1 MAFVHLH
8 THSEY
13 SLLDG
18 ANRIPE
24 LLDRVQA
31 LGMDSLA
38 ITDHGNLH
46 GAWQFYSEARARKIR
61 PILGFEAYLAFGD
74 RHKRERPPPEAPG
87 AYSHL
92 VLLARNR
99 TGYQNLVKL
108 SSIGFLEGFY
118 RRPRIDRQVL
128 EQYSDGLIGLA
139 ACLSGEIALYLRQGN
154 YEAAKASAQYFARVF
169 GPPPGGFWLE
179 VQDHGLADEKIVVAG
194 MLQLAREL
202 GLPVVTTNDAHYLR
216 KEDAEAHDVLLAIG
230 TGKDLDDPNRF
241 RFFGQESYVKSER
254 EMRVL
259 FPDHPDV
266 VAETQRV
273 ANLCEFDF
281 EKRYFLPQY
290 PRPAEFASDN
300 DLLVHLAR
308 AGAAERY
315 GDPLPQA
322 VHERLDYE
330 LQVISH
336 TGYAGYFL
344 IVYDIV
350 KAAKDRGIPVGPGR
364 GSAAGSLVAYALG
377 ITDIDPLKFDLL
389 FERFLNP
396 ERISMPDID
405 LDFCFE
411 RRGEVIQYIRERYG
425 RDSVGQIITFGT
437 LKARAAFRDVAR
449 TLRVEPGEVD
459 RFTKMIP
466 AGPGISVTLAEASEK
481 SPELRQL
488 ARQDERVRKILELG
502 TRIEG
507 LARHASVHAAG
518 VVIAP
523 GPLTDYVPVCLA
535 PQEAEAI
542 ITQYDMVALEQV
554 GMLKIDVLG
563 LRTLTV
569 IHDAVGMVA
578 ERHGVTL
585 DMNALDL
592 EDPQVYQLLGSGRT
606 AGVFQF
612 ESPLAT
618 DCLRSMRCDRFDDLV
633 ATNAL
638 LRPGPLDTGM
648 HLVFINRKLRREP
661 VRYPHPALVQ
671 ILQPTYG
678 VITYQEQVMR
688 IANVLA
694 GFSLAEADVL
704 RKAVGKKDK
713 ELIQHELGRF
723 VERALALGHDR
734 RVIEDITAQIETFG
748 RYGFNK
754 SHAVAY
760 SVLSYQTA
768 WLKAHYAPEFL
779 SALLSSEIGN
789 TDNVVR
795 YINEAREL
803 GLEVLPP
810 DVNESGFKFTVVGDR
825 RLRFGL
831 GAIKNV
837 GAGAIESIL
846 AGRTAGGPY
855 RSLVDLCDRIDL
867 RLCNKRVLE
876 ALIDAGACDSLGGHR
891 AQLVAALDAAFGEA
905 QTRQGE
911 RESGQVALFG
921 EHAPLPTPR
930 ALLPDVAP
938 WSEHDRL
945 TREKAVLG
953 FFISGH
959 PLARYRVE
967 VELFGTRT
975 TATLG
980 QWSDQRVRI
989 GAVVTVLK
997 RQISKKTGAEY
1008 ARLTLEDFH
1017 GTAEALVF
1025 PEAWAKL
1032 NEVIRADRALLLAGS
1047 YSGRDRDEEQAP
1059 FIVETAQ
1066 ALDELKASGAIGIAL
1081 RWSPGA
1087 PPPPDAT
1094 RAVAALCAAHPGPAP
1109 VLVEWEPHPPSP
1121 APQSGEGERWSEGG
1135 NGGSAVRLR
1144 SRSLHVDAAD
1154 ELVVALRALLGPD
1167 HVQLVR
1173 ADPRLMTPPL
1183 RMAERGTGG

>member
-24 LLDRVQA
+24 LLERVQA

-46 GAWQFYSEARARKIR
+46 GAWQFYAEARARKVR

-74 RHKRERPPPEAPG
+74 RHRRERPAEAPG
-87 AYSHL
+87 PYSHL
-92 VLLARNR
+92 VLLAKNR
-99 TGYQNLVKL
+99 TGYHHLVKL

-118 RRPRIDRQVL
+118 RRPRIDREVL
-128 EQYSDGLIGLA
+128 ERYADGVIGLA

-169 GPPPGGFWLE
+169 GPDGFWLE
-179 VQDHGLADEKIVVAG
+179 VQNHGLADETTVTAG
-194 MLQLAREL
+194 MFQLAREL
-202 GLPVVTTNDAHYLR
+202 GLPVVATNDAHYLK

-241 RFFGQESYVKSER
+241 RFFGQESYVKAEQ
-254 EMRVL
+254 EMRAL
-259 FPDHPDV
+259 FPDHPEV
-266 VAETQRV
+266 VDETQRV
-273 ANLCEFDF
+273 AGLCEFDF

-290 PRPAEFASDN
+290 PRPAEFATDH

-308 AGAAERY
+308 AGARQRY
-315 GDPLPQA
+315 GETLRPEVQT
-322 VHERLDYE
+322 RLDYE

-377 ITDIDPLKFDLL
+377 ITDIDPLAFDLL

-466 AGPGISVTLAEASEK
+466 AGPGVAVTLAEAPER

-488 ARQDERVRKILELG
+488 ARQDDRVRKILELG

-542 ITQYDMVALEQV
+542 ITQYDMVALEKV

-569 IHDAVGMVA
+569 IHDACAMVR
-578 ERHGVTL
+578 ERHGVTV
-585 DMNALDL
+585 DMNRLDL
-592 EDPQVYQLLGSGRT
+592 ADPAVYELLGSGRT

-618 DCLRSMRCDRFDDLV
+618 DCLRSMKCDRFDDLV

-648 HLVFINRKLRREP
+648 HLVFINRKLGREP
-661 VRYPHPALVQ
+661 VRYPHPALEE
-671 ILQPTYG
+671 ILRPTYG

-688 IANVLA
+688 IANVLG
-694 GFSLAEADVL
+694 GFTLAEADVL

-713 ELIQHELGRF
+713 ELIQRELGRF
-723 VERALALGHDR
+723 VERAVGLGHPR
-734 RVIEDITAQIETFG
+734 RVIEDIAAQIETFG

-768 WLKAHYAPEFL
+768 WLKAHYPAEFM
-779 SALLSSEIGN
+779 SALLSSEIGD
-789 TDNVVR
+789 TDTVVR

-810 DVNESGFKFTVVGDR
+810 DVNESGFKFTVVADR

-846 AGRTAGGPY
+846 VGRASGGPY
-855 RSLVDLCDRIDL
+855 ASLVDLCDRIDL

-876 ALIDAGACDSLGGHR
+876 SLIDAGACDSLTGNGGAQR
-891 AQLVAALDAAFGEA
+891 AQLVAALDHAFSEA

-911 RESGQVALFG
+911 RQSGQVGLFG
-921 EHAPLPTPR
+921 EAAPLPAPR
-930 ALLPDVAP
+930 SSLPDVPA

-945 TREKAVLG
+945 AREKAVLG

-959 PLARYRVE
+959 PLARYRLE

-980 QWSDQRVRI
+980 QWSEQKVRV
-989 GAVVTVLK
+989 GAVVTMVK

-1032 NEVIRADRALLLAGS
+1032 NEVIRTDRALLLSGS
-1047 YSGRDRDEEQAP
+1047 HSARDRGEEQAP
-1059 FIVETAQ
+1059 FIVEAAQ
-1066 ALDELKASGAIGIAL
+1066 PLDELKASGAIGVAL
-1081 RWSPGA
+1081 RWSPDA
-1087 PPPPDAT
+1087 PVDAT

-1109 VLVEWEPHPPSP
+1109 VLLEWSDEDGARPLTP
-1121 APQSGEGERWSEGG
+1121 GEV
-1135 NGGSAVRLR
+1135 ARLR
-1144 SRSLHVDAAD
+1144 SRSLRVDAAD
-1154 ELVVALRALLGPD
+1154 DLLAALRELVGPD
-1167 HVQLVR
+1167 RVHLVR
-1173 ADPRLMTPPL
+1173 T
-1183 RMAERGTGG
+1183 T

>member
-18 ANRIPE
+18 ANRIPD
-24 LLDRVQA
+24 LLERVQA

-46 GAWQFYSEARARKIR
+46 GAWQFYAEARARKVR
-61 PILGFEAYLAFGD
+61 PILGFEAYLAFGE
-74 RHKRERPPPEAPG
+74 RHRRERPADAPG
-87 AYSHL
+87 PYSHL
-92 VLLARNR
+92 VLLAKNR
-99 TGYQNLVKL
+99 TGYHHLVKL

-118 RRPRIDRQVL
+118 RRPRIDREVL
-128 EQYSDGLIGLA
+128 EQYADGVIGLA
-139 ACLSGEIALYLRQGN
+139 ACLSGEIALFLRQSN
-154 YEAAKASAQYFARVF
+154 YEAAKTSAQYFARVF
-169 GPPPGGFWLE
+169 GPDGFWLE
-179 VQDHGLADEKIVVAG
+179 VQNHGLAEEKTVTAG
-194 MLQLAREL
+194 MFQLAQEL
-202 GLPVVTTNDAHYLR
+202 GLPVVATNDAHYLR

-241 RFFGQESYVKSER
+241 RFFGQESYVKSEA
-254 EMRVL
+254 EMGAL
-259 FPDHPDV
+259 FPDHPEV
-266 VAETQRV
+266 VAECQRV
-273 ANLCEFDF
+273 AELCEFDF

-290 PRPAEFASDN
+290 PRPAEFATDN

-308 AGAAERY
+308 AGARDRY
-315 GDPLPQA
+315 GDALSPDVQA
-322 VHERLDYE
+322 RLDYE

-377 ITDIDPLKFDLL
+377 ITDIDPLRFDLL

-459 RFTKMIP
+459 RFTKMIR
-466 AGPGISVTLAEASEK
+466 AGPGIAVTLAEAPER

-488 ARQDERVRKILELG
+488 ARQDDRVRKILELG

-535 PQEAEAI
+535 PQEVDAI
-542 ITQYDMVALEQV
+542 ITQYDMVALEKV

-569 IHDAVGMVA
+569 IHDACAMVH

-585 DMNALDL
+585 DMNRLDL
-592 EDPQVYQLLGSGRT
+592 ADPLVYELLGSGRT

-618 DCLRSMRCDRFDDLV
+618 DCLRSMKCDRFDDLV
-633 ATNAL
+633 AANAL

-648 HLVFINRKLRREP
+648 HLVFINRKLGREA
-661 VRYPHPALVQ
+661 VRYPHPALAE
-671 ILQPTYG
+671 ILKPTYG

-688 IANVLA
+688 IANVLG
-694 GFSLAEADVL
+694 GFTLAEAYVL
-704 RKAVGKKDK
+704 RKAVGKKDR
-713 ELIQHELGRF
+713 ELIQRELGRF
-723 VERALALGHDR
+723 VERAVSLGHSR
-734 RVIEDITAQIETFG
+734 RVIEDIAAQIETFG

-768 WLKAHYAPEFL
+768 WLKVHYPAEFM

-837 GAGAIESIL
+837 GVGAIESII
-846 AGRTAGGPY
+846 AGRMNGGPY
-855 RSLVDLCDRIDL
+855 ASLVDLCDRIDL

-876 ALIDAGACDSLGGHR
+876 ALIDAGACDSLTANGGGQR
-891 AQLVAALDAAFGEA
+891 AQLVAALDHAFSEA

-911 RESGQVALFG
+911 RESGQVGLFG
-921 EHAPLPTPR
+921 EAAPLTARPSP
-930 ALLPDVAP
+930 LPDVPP

-959 PLARYRVE
+959 PLARYRLE

-980 QWSDQRVRI
+980 QWSEQKVRVA
-989 GAVVTVLK
+989 AVVTVVK

-1032 NEVIRADRALLLAGS
+1032 SEVIRADRALLLSGS
-1047 YSGRDRDEEQAP
+1047 HSARDRGEEQAP
-1059 FIVETAQ
+1059 FIIEAAQ
-1066 ALDELKASGAIGIAL
+1066 PLDELKASGAIGVAL
-1081 RWSPGA
+1081 RWSPDA
-1087 PPPPDAT
+1087 PAEAT
-1094 RAVAALCAAHPGPAP
+1094 QAVAALCAAHPGPAP
-1109 VLVEWEPHPPSP
+1109 VLIEWSDDASGLTPPLRMEREPR
-1121 APQSGEGERWSEGG
+1121 G
-1135 NGGSAVRLR
+1135 AVARLR
-1144 SRSLHVDAAD
+1144 SRSLRVDAAD
-1154 ELVVALRALLGPD
+1154 DLLAALREVVGPD
-1167 HVQLVR
+1167 RVHLVR
-1173 ADPRLMTPPL
+1173 T
-1183 RMAERGTGG
+1183 T

>member
-1 MAFVHLH
+1 MYWI
-8 THSEY
+8 TSPRR
-13 SLLDG
+13 SKQKS
-18 ANRIPE
+18 RSMS
-24 LLDRVQA
+24 
-31 LGMDSLA
+31 GMEMRS
-38 ITDHGNLH
+38 
-46 GAWQFYSEARARKIR
+46 
-61 PILGFEAYLAFGD
+61 GF
-74 RHKRERPPPEAPG
+74 
-87 AYSHL
+87 
-92 VLLARNR
+92 RNR
-99 TGYQNLVKL
+99 SNSRSNLRG
-108 SSIGFLEGFY
+108 SIS
-118 RRPRIDRQVL
+118 VM
-128 EQYSDGLIGLA
+128 
-139 ACLSGEIALYLRQGN
+139 
-154 YEAAKASAQYFARVF
+154 ASAYATSE
-169 GPPPGGFWLE
+169 P
-179 VQDHGLADEKIVVAG
+179 A
-194 MLQLAREL
+194 
-202 GLPVVTTNDAHYLR
+202 
-216 KEDAEAHDVLLAIG
+216 AE
-230 TGKDLDDPNRF
+230 
-241 RFFGQESYVKSER
+241 
-254 EMRVL
+254 
-259 FPDHPDV
+259 
-266 VAETQRV
+266 
-273 ANLCEFDF
+273 
-281 EKRYFLPQY
+281 
-290 PRPAEFASDN
+290 PRP
-300 DLLVHLAR
+300 
-308 AGAAERY
+308 G
-315 GDPLPQA
+315 P
-322 VHERLDYE
+322 
-330 LQVISH
+330 
-336 TGYAGYFL
+336 TGMPRSFAGYFL

-364 GSAAGSLVAYALG
+364 GSAAGSLVAYALA

-488 ARQDERVRKILELG
+488 TRQDERVRKILELG

-569 IHDAVGMVA
+569 IHDAVRMVA
-578 ERHGVTL
+578 ERHG
-585 DMNALDL
+585 
-592 EDPQVYQLLGSGRT
+592 
-606 AGVFQF
+606 
-612 ESPLAT
+612 
-618 DCLRSMRCDRFDDLV
+618 
-633 ATNAL
+633 
-638 LRPGPLDTGM
+638 
-648 HLVFINRKLRREP
+648 
-661 VRYPHPALVQ
+661 
-671 ILQPTYG
+671 
-678 VITYQEQVMR
+678 
-688 IANVLA
+688 
-694 GFSLAEADVL
+694 
-704 RKAVGKKDK
+704 
-713 ELIQHELGRF
+713 IQHELGRLI
-723 VERALALGHDR
+723 ERALALGHDR
-734 RVIEDITAQIETFG
+734 RGIEDIAAKIETFG

-810 DVNESGFKFTVVGDR
+810 DVNESGFKFTVVGER

-855 RSLVDLCDRIDL
+855 RSLIDLCDRIDL

-891 AQLVAALDAAFGEA
+891 AQLVAALDDAFGEA
-905 QTRQGE
+905 QARQQE
-911 RESGQVALFG
+911 RQVGQHGLFG
-921 EHAPLPTPR
+921 EQSLLPAPRSPLPD
-930 ALLPDVAP
+930 LAP

-945 TREKAVLG
+945 VREKAVLG

-980 QWSDQRVRI
+980 QWSEQRVRI
-989 GAVVTVLK
+989 GAVVTVVK

-1017 GTAEALVF
+1017 GTAEALGF

-1032 NEVIRADRALLLAGS
+1032 NEVIRTDRALLFAGG
-1047 YSGRDRDEEQAP
+1047 YSARDRDEEQAP

-1066 ALDELKASGAIGIAL
+1066 GLDELKASGAIGIAL

-1087 PPPPDAT
+1087 PPLPDAT

-1109 VLVEWEPHPPSP
+1109 VLVEWQEEH
-1121 APQSGEGERWSEGG
+1121 G
-1135 NGGSAVRLR
+1135 NGGGRFR
-1144 SRSLHVDAAD
+1144 SRSLRVDAAD
-1154 ELVVALRALLGPD
+1154 DLVVALRALLGPD
-1167 HVQLVR
+1167 HVHLVR
-1173 ADPRLMTPPL
+1173 T
-1183 RMAERGTGG
+1183 T

>member
-46 GAWQFYSEARARKIR
+46 GAWQFYAEARARKIR
-61 PILGFEAYLAFGD
+61 AILGFEAYLAFGD

-87 AYSHL
+87 PYSHL
-92 VLLARNR
+92 VLLARSR
-99 TGYQNLVKL
+99 TGYEHLVKL

-118 RRPRIDRQVL
+118 RRPRIDREVL
-128 EQYSDGLIGLA
+128 ERYSGGLIGLA

-154 YEAAKASAQYFARVF
+154 YEAAKASAQYFAGVF
-169 GPPPGGFWLE
+169 GPDGFWLE
-179 VQDHGLADEKIVVAG
+179 VQDHGLADEKTVTAG
-194 MLQLAREL
+194 MFRLAQEL
-202 GLPVVTTNDAHYLR
+202 GLPVVATNDAHYLR

-259 FPDHPDV
+259 FPDHPEV

-290 PRPAEFASDN
+290 PRPAEFALDN

-364 GSAAGSLVAYALG
+364 GSAAGSLVAYALA

-481 SPELRQL
+481 SPEPRQL

-535 PQEAEAI
+535 PQEADAI
-542 ITQYDMVALEQV
+542 ITQFDMVGLEQV
-554 GMLKIDVLG
+554 GMLKIDILG
-563 LRTLTV
+563 LKTLTL
-569 IHDAVGMVA
+569 IHDVVEMVRK
-578 ERHGVTL
+578 RHDVTL
-585 DMNALDL
+585 DMQGLDL
-592 EDPQVYQLLGSGRT
+592 EEPDVYRLLRSGRT

-618 DCLRSMRCDRFDDLV
+618 DCLRNMQCDRFDDLV
-633 ATNAL
+633 AANAL

-648 HLVFINRKLRREP
+648 HLVFINRKLGREP
-661 VRYPHPALVQ
+661 VRYPHPALAE
-671 ILQPTYG
+671 ILKPTYG

-713 ELIQHELGRF
+713 ELIQQELGRF
-723 VERALALGHDR
+723 VTRAVERGHQL
-734 RVIEDITAQIETFG
+734 RVIEDIAAQIETFG

-768 WLKAHYAPEFL
+768 WLKTHYAPEFM

-789 TDNVVR
+789 TDKVVQ
-795 YINEAREL
+795 YIAEAREL

-810 DVNESGFKFTVVGDR
+810 DVNESGFKFTVVGER

-837 GAGAIESIL
+837 GGSAIESII
-846 AGRTAGGPY
+846 AGRTAAGPY

-867 RLCNKRVLE
+867 RLCNKRVIE

-891 AQLVAALDAAFGEA
+891 AQLIAALDVAFAEA
-905 QTRQGE
+905 QARQQE
-911 RESGQVALFG
+911 RESGQHALFG
-921 EHAPLPTPR
+921 GGGDTPAPGPRAPLP
-930 ALLPDVAP
+930 DVFP
-938 WSEHDRL
+938 WTEHDRL
-945 TREKAVLG
+945 AREKAVLG

-959 PLARYRVE
+959 PLAKYRAE

-980 QWSDQRVRI
+980 RWSDQKVRVA
-989 GAVVTVLK
+989 AVVTVVK
-997 RQISKKTGAEY
+997 RQISKKSGAEY
-1008 ARLTLEDFH
+1008 ARLVFEDFH

-1032 NEVIRADRALLLAGS
+1032 NDVIRPDQALLL
-1047 YSGRDRDEEQAP
+1047 SGGHSARDRDEEQAP
-1059 FIVETAQ
+1059 FIVDGAQ
-1066 ALDELKASGAIGIAL
+1066 PLDELRAKGAIGVAL
-1081 RWSPGA
+1081 VWTRTA
-1087 PPPPDAT
+1087 PPPPDAA
-1094 RAVAALCAAHPGPAP
+1094 RAVAALCAAHPGPCP
-1109 VLVEWEPHPPSP
+1109 VLVEWAEADENGASPGREPGADPGRQPGGGPQPSV
-1121 APQSGEGERWSEGG
+1121 A
-1135 NGGSAVRLR
+1135 RLR
-1144 SRSLHVDAAD
+1144 SRSLRVEAAD
-1154 ELVVALRALLGPD
+1154 DLLAALRGLLGPD
-1167 HVQLVR
+1167 HVHLVR
-1173 ADPRLMTPPL
+1173 T
-1183 RMAERGTGG
+1183 T